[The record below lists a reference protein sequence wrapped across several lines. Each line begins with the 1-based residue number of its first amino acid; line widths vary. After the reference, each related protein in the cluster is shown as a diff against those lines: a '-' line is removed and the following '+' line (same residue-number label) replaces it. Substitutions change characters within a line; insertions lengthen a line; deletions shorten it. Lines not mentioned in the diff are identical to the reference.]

1 MVNSAISQMVQNR
14 PTINR
19 RIISPARQGSPSAIG
34 VHLDVVVEGVVDQ
47 HPLLAGA
54 VPSSRLDGMQYHGI
68 LPSVY
73 AEDIDDSIPF
83 DAEIDIVSIVVEDRG
98 FSSYIAI
105 EFNVIP

>member
-1 MVNSAISQMVQNR
+1 MVNSTISQMVQNR

-68 LPSVY
+68 LAGVY
-73 AEDIDDSIPF
+73 LEDIGYCVSFNTEVYVSACLIEDSCTSVRPR
-83 DAEIDIVSIVVEDRG
+83 V
-98 FSSYIAI
+98 
-105 EFNVIP
+105 